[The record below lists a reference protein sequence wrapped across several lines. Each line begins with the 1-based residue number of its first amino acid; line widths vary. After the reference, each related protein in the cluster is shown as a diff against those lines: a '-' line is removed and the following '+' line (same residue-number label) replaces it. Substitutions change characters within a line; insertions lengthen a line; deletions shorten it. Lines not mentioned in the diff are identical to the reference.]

1 MDSALPVLV
10 VDDARFSRAIIT
22 RSLTEAGFRDVR
34 YADSGGA
41 ALTMLEERPA
51 DIVISDWI
59 MPAMDGLELTRRIR
73 DVDEILDHYTYIML
87 LSGEEELGVVSQA
100 FARGADDF
108 VSKAALRTHLL
119 PRVWAACR
127 TAGFNNS
134 LLASNRELRQQIA
147 SLERRNMIDPLTGL
161 GNDRFTDR
169 ALSDITRQVASRGGA
184 VCVLLIAI
192 NDYAQL
198 AAELDPA
205 DVNRVVRAAAARL
218 EHLVRPMDVVT
229 RTRPDTFAVLMH
241 HTDIEHC
248 AGANF
253 RRIQQELGTVKVE
266 TMAGVRAVQVALA
279 AGAAH
284 TANGMPTPDELLD
297 FTHGRLRDAHRD
309 GRITDGIWAAA
320 G

>member
-10 VDDARFSRAIIT
+10 VDDARFSLAIIT

-34 YADSGGA
+34 YADSGSA
-41 ALTMLEERPA
+41 ALAMLEERPA

-87 LSGEEELGVVSQA
+87 LSGEEELSVVSQA
-100 FARGADDF
+100 FAHGVDDF
-108 VSKAALRTHLL
+108 VSKSALRTHLL

-127 TAGFNNS
+127 TAGYSNS
-134 LLASNRELRQQIA
+134 LLASNRSLREQIA

-169 ALSDITRQVASRGGA
+169 ALSDIIRQVASRGGA
-184 VCVLLIAI
+184 ACALLIALR
-192 NDYAQL
+192 DYAEL
-198 AAELDPA
+198 AAEMEPA

-241 HTDIEHC
+241 HPDIEHC
-248 AGANF
+248 AGKGF
-253 RRIQQELGTVKVE
+253 RRIQQELNTVRVETMTGVCTVKV
-266 TMAGVRAVQVALA
+266 VLA

-284 TANGMPTPDELLD
+284 LADGMPTPDELLD
-297 FTHGRLRDAHRD
+297 FTYARLREAHRD
-309 GRITDGIWAAA
+309 DQIMDGTWQAPH
-320 G
+320 